1 MSEPT
6 LISTFKKT
14 FESVLLLYMYIYRIR
29 TMLRFLIHIFS
40 INSSHANLLNGVDN
54 VTGFDFFQKRVK
66 R

>member
-40 INSSHANLLNGVDN
+40 IYSSHANLLNGVDN